1 MNSKLAAVMT
11 LCMFHAGCIGVGEE
25 APVAVSADAGA
36 AVDGARGS
44 DPFTDPSSASP
55 VRGAGVITLAGSEE
69 RGLVDGS
76 GAIARFNNPTNVVL
90 GPDGNLYVADY
101 DNGDVRLVRP
111 NGMTLTLTRQE
122 GFSHPF
128 GMAFGADGALYVETD
143 SDDAGDRT
151 NGMIWLIDRR
161 TGVGTIL
168 ARNLGRP
175 RGLLVL
181 PDGRLVMVDN
191 EHHVVRLL
199 DPATRAI
206 TDLAGVRDAAG
217 LADGR
222 GADARFDHPY
232 DVVLTPDQRLVVAD
246 QNNHLLRAI
255 TLDGVV
261 STYAGTGLPGSTDGT
276 QATATFNSPQA
287 LAIDADGNIFVTDIG
302 GYVVR
307 RVAVDGTV
315 STIAGVGRAGFADGE
330 PMQAQ
335 FFGLEGIDVSRN
347 GRDLFVADGNRG
359 GAEPSHRIRRIELPS
374 DKN

>member
-1 MNSKLAAVMT
+1 M
-11 LCMFHAGCIGVGEE
+11 AG
-25 APVAVSADAGA
+25 
-36 AVDGARGS
+36 
-44 DPFTDPSSASP
+44 P
-55 VRGAGVITLAGSEE
+55 VRGAGVITLAGSDEP
-69 RGLVDGS
+69 GLVDGV
-76 GAIARFNNPTNVVL
+76 GATARFNNPTNIVL

-101 DNGDVRLVRP
+101 DNGDIRIVRP
-111 NGMTLTLTRQE
+111 SGMTQTLTRQE

-151 NGMIWLIDRR
+151 NGMIWQIDRR
-161 TGVGTIL
+161 TGAGTIL

-175 RGLLVL
+175 RGLLAL

-199 DPATRAI
+199 DPATREV
-206 TDLAGVRDAAG
+206 TELAGERDAAG
-217 LADGR
+217 FVDGR

-232 DVVLTPDQRLVVAD
+232 DVVLTPNQRLVVAD
-246 QNNHLLRAI
+246 QNNHRLRAI

-261 STYAGTGLPGSTDGT
+261 STYAGAGLPGSTDGT
-276 QATATFNSPQA
+276 QFTATFNSPQA
-287 LAIDADGNIFVTDIG
+287 LAIDADGNIFVTETA

-315 STIAGVGRAGFADGE
+315 RTVAGVGRAGFADGA

-335 FFGLEGIDVSRN
+335 FFGLEGLDVSRN

-359 GAEPSHRIRRIELPS
+359 GTEHSHRIRRIELRS